1 MVAKISIGSS
11 LYGAL
16 AYNFEKINKE
26 EGRLLGANKIIL
38 PADGQIDIGRIA
50 ENFREFM
57 PMMGRTKKPVLHI
70 LEKARVFDPLGHA
83 GFDPS
88 GKIRLPP

>member
-1 MVAKISIGSS
+1 MKLSAIFARSSFASPAMV
-11 LYGAL
+11 
-16 AYNFEKINKE
+16 
-26 EGRLLGANKIIL
+26 
-38 PADGQIDIGRIA
+38 
-50 ENFREFM
+50 
-57 PMMGRTKKPVLHI
+57 

>member
-1 MVAKISIGSS
+1 MRAVCQKW
-11 LYGAL
+11 
-16 AYNFEKINKE
+16 
-26 EGRLLGANKIIL
+26 IL
-38 PADGQIDIGRIA
+38 D
-50 ENFREFM
+50 
-57 PMMGRTKKPVLHI
+57 I